1 MSLYLLTEEGKK
13 LYNLGMKSSDE
24 KQIVTG
30 RFAPTPS
37 GRMHLGNIFTAM
49 IAYLNA
55 KSQKGRC
62 LLRIEDL
69 DKLRCPLSS
78 AAEIIDD
85 LKWFG
90 FSFDGEIEYQSKRTS
105 VYERETEKLEKAGLV
120 YPCYCSR
127 AQLHAATAPHGETP
141 VYDGRCRFLKKE
153 DRPLKSPCLRVI
165 VPDETIAFTDGIM
178 GEYKQNLKKE
188 CGDFII
194 RRSDGVYAYQL
205 AVVADDALQ
214 NVTEVV
220 RGRDLISSAP
230 RQIYLFR
237 TLGYKPPRF
246 LHVPLITDANGE
258 RLSKREGKSN
268 LVYIRS
274 AFPSPEPVIG
284 MLAYNAGLIE
294 KFAPVTLNRL
304 IDVYD
309 VSKISKKDIA
319 LDPCGLF

>member
-1 MSLYLLTEEGKK
+1 MESAD
-13 LYNLGMKSSDE
+13 KS
-24 KQIVTG
+24 QIVTG

-49 IAYLNA
+49 IAYLSA
-55 KSQKGRC
+55 KSQKGNF

-69 DKLRCPLSS
+69 DKLRCPSS
-78 AAEIIDD
+78 AAEKIIDD

-90 FSFDGEIEYQSKRTS
+90 FSFDGEIVYQSKRTA
-105 VYERETEKLEKAGLV
+105 VYEHETDKLKQAGLV

-127 AQLHAATAPHGETP
+127 AQLHAATAPHGDTP
-141 VYDGRCRFLKKE
+141 VYNGRCRALKE
-153 DRPLKSPCLRVI
+153 SERPDKPPCLRVI

-178 GEYKQNLKKE
+178 GEYSQNLKTE

-205 AVVADDALQ
+205 AVAADDALQ

-220 RGRDLISSAP
+220 RGRDLISSSP
-230 RQIYLFR
+230 RQIYLFN

-246 LHVPLITDANGE
+246 LHVPLITDKNGE

-268 LVYIRS
+268 LEYIRS
-274 AFPSPEPVIG
+274 AFSSPEPIIG
-284 MLAYNAGLIE
+284 MLAYNAGLIA
-294 KFAPVTLNRL
+294 KYAPVNLKRL
-304 IDVYD
+304 TDIFD
-309 VSKISKKDIA
+309 VSLLPKKDIA